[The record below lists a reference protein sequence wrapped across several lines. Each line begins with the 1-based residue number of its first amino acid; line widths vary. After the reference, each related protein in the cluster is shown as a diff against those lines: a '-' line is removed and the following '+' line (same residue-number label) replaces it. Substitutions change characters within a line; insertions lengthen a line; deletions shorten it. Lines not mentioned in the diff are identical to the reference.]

1 MTPEE
6 LERLETKIAFL
17 ESANA
22 ELSDVVYSQ
31 RKELDELKA
40 RVTALSARLDAGPGD
55 GGGRP
60 YSLEEEK
67 PPHY

>member
-17 ESANA
+17 ESTNA
-22 ELSDVVYSQ
+22 ELSDVVYHQ
-31 RKELDELKA
+31 RKEIDALKA
-40 RVTALSARLDAGPGD
+40 GLAALHARLDTGQTE
-55 GGGRP
+55 GGRP
-60 YSLEEEK
+60 YTLEEEK